1 MTDLVTPGTAVRL
14 RLRVTGLVQG
24 VGFRPHVHRLAT
36 GLGLAGHVGNDTEGV
51 FAEVEGS
58 VQSLDEFLARL
69 VAEAP
74 GPARIDRLDHERLAA
89 TGEPGFAIVASRGHA
104 RTLARART
112 FVSPDIATCDD
123 CLSELFDPADRRAR
137 YPFINCTNC
146 GPRFTITLRLPY
158 DRPHTTMRGFAL
170 CDACAG
176 EYHDP
181 TDRRFHAQPVAC
193 ARCGPRLWFEADGA
207 TVENS
212 DAALAAAQAALARGE
227 IVAIKGL
234 GGYHLACDARADAAV
249 ERLRVR
255 KQRVEK
261 PFAVMVRDLDR
272 AATLAELDEAECR
285 LLTSAQRPIVLVRR
299 RRNAPLSALVAPGN
313 PRVGLLLPYTPL
325 HHLLFAPVPGTGT
338 GTAPSGAPVPDAL
351 VMTSGNLTD
360 EPICFDDVD
369 ARTRLG
375 ALADAWLV
383 HDRPIHVPCDDS
395 VLQVDPE
402 TGEEL
407 PLRRSRGYAPL
418 PVRLPFAAPPTLA
431 VGGELK
437 NTFCLAAGRDA
448 FMSQHIGDMGSLETW
463 SAFER
468 STGQIAGL
476 YGIDA
481 ELVAADAHPG
491 YQTRRWAEAACDDAG
506 SSPIALAEVQH
517 HHAHV
522 ASVMAEH
529 GVPLEQRVI
538 GVAFD
543 GTGYGDDGTI
553 WGGEILVAA
562 YRDAERV
569 GSLAAVPLPG
579 GDSAIRRPYRVA
591 LAHLWAA
598 GIEWADD
605 LAPVGALGPGERT
618 MMERQLSRGV
628 GCVPTSSMGR
638 LFDAVSSL
646 LGLCHH
652 AGYEAQA
659 AMQLQWAAEAALER
673 DADAVPRYRF
683 EVTDRE
689 LRPAPVLQALIADR
703 RAGVRTGAM
712 AAGFHAAVA
721 RAVVDAAAS
730 VHAETGLETVALSGG
745 VFQNTLLL
753 GLVRRQLVA
762 RGFTVLTHRQLP
774 PNDGGIALGQAAVAA
789 ARAMAAATGAAPGA
803 ASAPTPGPGARGA

>member
-1 MTDLVTPGTAVRL
+1 VTDLVTPGTAVRL

-51 FAEVEGS
+51 FAEVEGA
-58 VQSLDEFLARL
+58 VPTLDEFLARL

-74 GPARIDRLDHERLAA
+74 GPARIDGLDHERVTP
-89 TGEPGFAIVASRGHA
+89 TGGSGFAIVASRGCD
-104 RTLARART
+104 RTRART

-123 CLSELFDPADRRAR
+123 CLSELFDPANRRAR
-137 YPFINCTNC
+137 YPFVNCTNC

-158 DRPHTTMRGFAL
+158 DRPHTTMRGFAM
-170 CDACAG
+170 CEACAG

-212 DAALAAAQAALARGE
+212 DAALATTQAALARGE

-234 GGYHLACDARADAAV
+234 GGYHLACDARSDAAV

-261 PFAVMVRDLDR
+261 PFAVMVRDLDH
-272 AATLAELDEAECR
+272 AAMLAELDEAECR
-285 LLTSAQRPIVLVRR
+285 LLASAQRPIVLVRR
-299 RRNAPLSALVAPGN
+299 RQNAPLSALVAPRN

-325 HHLLFAPVPGTGT
+325 HHLLFAPVPGVSSSDAT
-338 GTAPSGAPVPDAL
+338 VPDAL

-360 EPICFDDVD
+360 EPICFDDAD
-369 ARTRLG
+369 ARSRLG
-375 ALADAWLV
+375 AIADAWLV

-402 TGEEL
+402 TGDEL

-418 PVRLPFAAPPTLA
+418 PVRLPFAGPPILA

-437 NTFCLAAGRDA
+437 NAFCLSSGRDA

-468 STGQIAGL
+468 STSQIAGL

-481 ELVAADAHPG
+481 ALVAVDAHPG
-491 YQTRRWAEAACDDAG
+491 YQTRRWAEEACDSPG
-506 SSPIALAEVQH
+506 SSPAALTEVQH

-529 GVPLEQRVI
+529 GVPLTERVI

-553 WGGEILVAA
+553 WGGEILVAG
-562 YRDAERV
+562 YRHAARV
-569 GSLAAVPLPG
+569 GSLAPVPLPG
-579 GDSAIRRPYRVA
+579 GDAAVRRPYRVA
-591 LAHLWAA
+591 LAHLCAA

-605 LAPVGALGPGERT
+605 LAPVAALGPDERALL
-618 MMERQLSRGV
+618 ERQLSRRV

-673 DADAVPRYRF
+673 DPGNVPHYRF
-683 EVTDRE
+683 EMIGGE
-689 LRPAPVLQALIADR
+689 LRTAPVLRSLISEPGCTPAPWR
-703 RAGVRTGAM
+703 PGSMPPWRAPWST
-712 AAGFHAAVA
+712 
-721 RAVVDAAAS
+721 
-730 VHAETGLETVALSGG
+730 
-745 VFQNTLLL
+745 
-753 GLVRRQLVA
+753 
-762 RGFTVLTHRQLP
+762 P
-774 PNDGGIALGQAAVAA
+774 PP
-789 ARAMAAATGAAPGA
+789 R
-803 ASAPTPGPGARGA
+803 STPAQDSRWWR